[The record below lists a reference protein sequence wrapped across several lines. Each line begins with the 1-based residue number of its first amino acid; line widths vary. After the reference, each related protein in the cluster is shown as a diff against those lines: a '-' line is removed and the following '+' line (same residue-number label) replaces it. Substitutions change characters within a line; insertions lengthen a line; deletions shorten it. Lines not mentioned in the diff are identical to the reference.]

1 MIIISIAQE
10 EYEFTALE
18 KAGEFTVLLR
28 PTICGEKE
36 NWQHKKLL
44 IPSRL
49 NEPRSAFAGIAADF
63 SKFVAEDN
71 VTVLVSQ
78 VHPLQL
84 NPLLNQGLESLLAM
98 LILAFPEVRWRFG
111 TIRGYGDDPTIKR
124 QLNDFRSAHGL
135 AGLFHPEQ
143 STVFDS
149 IGLRDWVRQRIIDHP
164 ETAKDGGYLPR
175 RTQSAIALDEEV
187 PYAFFH
193 AYTAY
198 RYGFRAIPITTD
210 KQAENWLGTDSPKRQ
225 SATIVFEDFFLNF
238 PDGGGGYSKLWE
250 ARHNEFQQLEDIP
263 NRIFITSDQKR
274 RCDRAKRKQ
283 NDLYLQ
289 EQRVRGKYIPPPLHK
304 PTAGIFK
311 LWEDSGLNRK
321 LSWRDE
327 NGKRHHGAAEQF
339 IWPPPFHECDED
351 TNGHSAPGILLTI
364 ADKLIE
370 RAETLIK
377 DGVPC
382 VEEAVTGAVLATD
395 ALELLGGKT
404 PTTSI
409 EALRLKHEFE
419 VLAECQFAGVEYHVS
434 MKPRLD
440 DIRHEVRS
448 ICKWFH
454 PDIQHRAALNA
465 EMSILTA
472 LVKHL
477 RQYGRFDEEQTC
489 MNRIRHLHNS
499 LWMQHP
505 RHAYRFFMWPVLRYL
520 ELLLSSFFT
529 FFVVLFLWVIALT
542 ATYHWIG
549 DNIDWFESFKIALK
563 AFLPAGDPISIAPVV
578 TFIAHVSS
586 YFHLGVFMSYLYSIV
601 SRK

>member
-1 MIIISIAQE
+1 MITVFICMGKDTDRPKSNNPHVVLFDGKAVGHE
-10 EYEFTALE
+10 E
-18 KAGEFTVLLR
+18 
-28 PTICGEKE
+28 
-36 NWQHKKLL
+36 KKLIL
-44 IPSRL
+44 NLDSTQDIRRLFPETYNTIAKLLCDESVSVKLQCAPS
-49 NEPRSAFAGIAADF
+49 N
-63 SKFVAEDN
+63 
-71 VTVLVSQ
+71 
-78 VHPLQL
+78 L
-84 NPLLNQGLESLLAM
+84 NPLHSAGSRAEPLVAM
-98 LILAFPEVRWRFG
+98 LILAFPEISWD
-111 TIRGYGDDPTIKR
+111 ISADA
-124 QLNDFRSAHGL
+124 QSLNDVDVQGKKSFNEFSKARKHSL
-135 AGLFHPEQ
+135 SCTPI
-143 STVFDS
+143 FDGG
-149 IGLRDWVRQRIIDHP
+149 GLRDWVRQRIIEDS
-164 ETAKDGGYLPR
+164 ETSEDGGYLSR
-175 RTQSAIALDEEV
+175 RTQSAIALDEET

-198 RYGFRAIPITTD
+198 RYGFRAIPITTRA
-210 KQAENWLGTDSPKRQ
+210 QAKHWLGTDSPKRQ

-238 PDGGGGYSKLWE
+238 PDGGSGYSKLWE
-250 ARHNEFQQLEDIP
+250 ARHDKFQQLEDIP

-274 RCDRAKRKQ
+274 RCDKDKRKQ
-283 NDLYLQ
+283 NGLYLKD
-289 EQRVRGKYIPPPLHK
+289 QRTRGKYIPPPLHK

-311 LWEDSGLNRK
+311 LWEESGLKRK

-327 NGKRHHGAAEQF
+327 NGKRHHGIGELF
-339 IWPPPFHECDED
+339 IWPPPFRECEED
-351 TNGHSAPGILLTI
+351 SGGHSAPGILLVI

-370 RAETLIK
+370 RAEKLLQ
-377 DGVPC
+377 DGASC

-419 VLAECQFAGVEYHVS
+419 ILAECQFAGVEYHVP
-434 MKPRLD
+434 MTPRLA

-505 RHAYRFFMWPVLRYL
+505 RHAYRLVMWPVLRYL

-529 FFVVLFLWVIALT
+529 FFVVLLVWIAAVAALYCGVAGSSDLAWGLRTAFDAFLL
-542 ATYHWIG
+542 G
-549 DNIDWFESFKIALK
+549 DNNPPDASHTVTLIAN
-563 AFLPAGDPISIAPVV
+563 IS
-578 TFIAHVSS
+578 SW
-586 YFHLGVFMSYLYSIV
+586 FHLGVFMSYMYSII